1 MLMKEAYHQLQLELQ
16 AIYDHREAAVIADW
30 IIEDITNWTKSK
42 RILHH
47 DVEFTEA
54 QESLFSSMKKE
65 LLSGKPVQYVLGYS
79 WFKGKKFIVNDHVL
93 IPRPETEE
101 LVEAIIEQ
109 QSKEKNN
116 DQFKVLDIG
125 TGSGCI
131 AISLQ
136 LHFPQWEV
144 WAIDK
149 SSSALEIAKENALQ
163 LNAKIKTK
171 EVDILS
177 SLKIDNLPA
186 FHLIVS
192 NPPYI
197 PLTDKQEMTTQVID
211 HEPHLALFVTNED
224 PLQFYKSI
232 LAFSEH
238 HLIRGGTLWFE
249 THMSYAQEVA
259 ALMKEHDYQDVY
271 IKKDFQGK
279 DRIVTGRRGGA
290 SL

>member
-1 MLMKEAYHQLQLELQ
+1 MLIKEAYRQLQFEIQ

-30 IIEDITNWTKSK
+30 IIEDITKWTKSQ

-47 DVEFTEA
+47 DVEFTTA
-54 QESLFSSMKKE
+54 QESLFTSMKKE

-79 WFKGKKFIVNDHVL
+79 WFKGKKFIVNEHVL

-101 LVEAIIEQ
+101 LVQAIIEQ

-136 LHFPQWEV
+136 LHFPHWEV

-149 SSSALEIAKENALQ
+149 SKSALDVVKENAFQ
-163 LNAKIKTK
+163 LNASINTK

-177 SLKIDNLPA
+177 SLNIDDLPA

-238 HLIRGGTLWFE
+238 HLMRGGTLWFE
-249 THMSYAQEVA
+249 THMSYAKEVA

-271 IKKDFQGK
+271 LKKDFQGK
-279 DRIVTGRRGGA
+279 DRIVAGKRGGA

>member
-1 MLMKEAYHQLQLELQ
+1 MFMKEAYHQLQADLL
-16 AIYDHREAAVIADW
+16 ALYDQREAAVIADW
-30 IIEDITNWTKSK
+30 IIEETTNWTKSQ
-42 RILHH
+42 RIVHH
-47 DVEFTEA
+47 DFHFSPT
-54 QESLFSSMKKE
+54 QESRFTTMKKE
-65 LLSGKPVQYVLGYS
+65 LLEGKPVQYVLGYS
-79 WFKGKKFIVNDHVL
+79 WFKGKKFMVNEHVL

-101 LVEAIIEQ
+101 LVDAIIQ
-109 QSKEKNN
+109 QQTLEKNN
-116 DQFKVLDIG
+116 NQFKVLDIG

-136 LHFPQWEV
+136 LYFPQWEV

-149 SSSALEIAKENALQ
+149 SNTALEVAKENALE
-163 LNAKIKTK
+163 LNSKIFTK

-177 SLKIDNLPA
+177 ALSIDGLPA
-186 FHLIVS
+186 FNLIVS

-197 PLTDKQEMTTQVID
+197 PVTDKQEMTTQVID

-238 HLIRGGTLWFE
+238 HLIRGGMLWFE
-249 THMSYAQEVA
+249 THMSYAEEVA
-259 ALMKEHDYQDVY
+259 ALMKENDYLEIK

-279 DRIVTGRRGGA
+279 DRIVTGRRSGA

>member
-1 MLMKEAYHQLQLELQ
+1 MLMKEAYHQLQADLL
-16 AIYDHREAAVIADW
+16 AIYDQREAGVIADW
-30 IIEDITNWTKSK
+30 IIEDITNWTKSQ
-42 RILHH
+42 RIVHH
-47 DVEFTEA
+47 DFHLTPT
-54 QESLFSSMKKE
+54 QESRFTMMKKE
-65 LLSGKPVQYVLGYS
+65 LLEGKPVQYVLGYS
-79 WFKGKKFIVNDHVL
+79 WFRGKKFIVNEHVL

-101 LVEAIIEQ
+101 LVDAIIQ
-109 QSKEKNN
+109 QQLLEKNN
-116 DQFKVLDIG
+116 NQFKVLDIG

-149 SSSALEIAKENALQ
+149 SSTALAVAKENALQ
-163 LNAKIKTK
+163 LNANIKTK

-177 SLKIDNLPA
+177 ALSIDDLPA
-186 FHLIVS
+186 FHIIVS

-197 PLTDKQEMTTQVID
+197 PLTDKQEMTAQVLE
-211 HEPHLALFVTNED
+211 HEPHLALFVTNHD

-232 LAFSEH
+232 IEFSEH
-238 HLIRGGTLWFE
+238 HLIRGGSLWFE
-249 THMSYAQEVA
+249 THMSYAKDVAQLMRESDYLEV
-259 ALMKEHDYQDVY
+259 D

-279 DRIVTGRRGGA
+279 DRIVSGKRSGA